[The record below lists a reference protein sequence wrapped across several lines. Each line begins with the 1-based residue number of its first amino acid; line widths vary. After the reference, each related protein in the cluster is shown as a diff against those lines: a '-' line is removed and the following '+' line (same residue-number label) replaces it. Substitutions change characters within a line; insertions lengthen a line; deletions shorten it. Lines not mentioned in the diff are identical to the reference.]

1 MMLVDNDIM
10 FRLTDVC
17 KEFPV
22 SGAKKDVKLKALKN
36 INLEIRRGESFG
48 IVGESGCGKSTLA
61 RTLLGLYKPTS
72 GQILYNGEDINGSD
86 NNVRKKLHR
95 EVQVVLQDP
104 FASLSPRMRV
114 WEIITE
120 PMLVKGGIS
129 KKQCVKRAEELLEL
143 TGLPVEA
150 AMKYP
155 HQFSGGQ
162 RQRIAIARSLSV
174 MPKCIVL
181 DEPVSALDVSIRA
194 QILNLLKDLQEQ
206 FDLTYIIIA
215 HDLEVMEHFCDRIGV
230 MYLGQVMELASRD
243 EIFSEPL
250 HPYTKAL
257 FDSILP
263 INPETEWKRVEI
275 GDIPSPIDAPEGCPF
290 STRCSECTA
299 ACGERPVIREVKP
312 GHYVSCVKFQKG
324 LSEGVDCKL

>member
-1 MMLVDNDIM
+1 
-10 FRLTDVC
+10 
-17 KEFPV
+17 
-22 SGAKKDVKLKALKN
+22 
-36 INLEIRRGESFG
+36 
-48 IVGESGCGKSTLA
+48 
-61 RTLLGLYKPTS
+61 
-72 GQILYNGEDINGSD
+72 
-86 NNVRKKLHR
+86 
-95 EVQVVLQDP
+95 
-104 FASLSPRMRV
+104 
-114 WEIITE
+114 
-120 PMLVKGGIS
+120 
-129 KKQCVKRAEELLEL
+129 
-143 TGLPVEA
+143 
-150 AMKYP
+150 
-155 HQFSGGQ
+155 
-162 RQRIAIARSLSV
+162 

-181 DEPVSALDVSIRA
+181 EEPVSALDVSIRA

-312 GHYVSCVKFQKG
+312 GHYVSCVKFQKS

>member
-1 MMLVDNDIM
+1 MRMKMMAVENHVM
-10 FRLTDVC
+10 FKLENVC

-22 SGAKKDVKLKALKN
+22 SGAAKDVRLKALKN
-36 INLEIRRGESFG
+36 ICLEIQSGESFG

-61 RTLLGLYKPTS
+61 KTLLGLHKPTS
-72 GQILYNGEDINGSD
+72 GRVLYNGEDINGPD
-86 NNVRKKLHR
+86 REILKRLHN
-95 EVQVVLQDP
+95 EVQVVFQDP

-120 PMLVKGGIS
+120 PMLVKGGVS
-129 KKQCVKRAEELLEL
+129 RKQCMQRAVELLEL
-143 TGLPVEA
+143 TGLPAEA

-162 RQRIAIARSLSV
+162 RQRIAIARALSV
-174 MPKCIVL
+174 MPKCIIL

-194 QILNLLKDLQEQ
+194 QVLNLLKDLQDQ
-206 FDLTYIIIA
+206 FQLTYVIIA

-230 MYLGQVMELASRD
+230 MYLGQLMELASRD

-250 HPYTKAL
+250 HPYTQAL

-263 INPETEWKRVEI
+263 ISPEADWKRTEI
-275 GDIPSPIDAPEGCPF
+275 GDIPSPIEAPAGCPF
-290 STRCSECTA
+290 STRCPQCTDR
-299 ACGERPVIREVKP
+299 CGAQPSMTEVRP
-312 GHYVSCVKFQKG
+312 GHFVSCVNYQVC
-324 LSEGVDCKL
+324 E

>member
-1 MMLVDNDIM
+1 M
-10 FRLTDVC
+10 
-17 KEFPV
+17 
-22 SGAKKDVKLKALKN
+22 SAK
-36 INLEIRRGESFG
+36 S
-48 IVGESGCGKSTLA
+48 STEKCRWSSRIPLRHSA
-61 RTLLGLYKPTS
+61 
-72 GQILYNGEDINGSD
+72 
-86 NNVRKKLHR
+86 
-95 EVQVVLQDP
+95 
-104 FASLSPRMRV
+104 PRMRV

-250 HPYTKAL
+250 HPLYESL
-257 FDSILP
+257 
-263 INPETEWKRVEI
+263 V
-275 GDIPSPIDAPEGCPF
+275 
-290 STRCSECTA
+290 
-299 ACGERPVIREVKP
+299 
-312 GHYVSCVKFQKG
+312 
-324 LSEGVDCKL
+324 